1 VRARRMGKQNIY
13 SVLVVTALVL
23 SLFTGMFCLEPFV
36 VKNAQANPGNISE
49 KWYNATTLNVTILY
63 REPRINWYG
72 FQYNQSG
79 TWVSR
84 LNTQSDVNASAEY
97 RFVVNISS
105 DNGWKNITYIN
116 ITAWYDQANANSVY
130 NQTLGG
136 NMNLFLQYKNLTGTP
151 SWRMLWPSG
160 GEVTGFMYRERVMH
174 DPVGSPRFTECHNL
188 TFSFVPGF
196 QFRYA
201 PGDGSWNTTR
211 NATNDLQSWN
221 FKMYASNEQGYV
233 SWVQDEF
240 GIYSYTEIISAGWPA
255 IYAYPGENATAESNI
270 TLVTRSNGNYS
281 LSVDVGNL
289 THKTHPTANMSR
301 TRIWVRGGDLALPNN
316 FTAFNDIIYLYGS
329 AGTHHLNHANGT
341 SNSTSDIEYKCSIPL
356 GQIAGEYTA
365 PIRYHLKTS

>member
-1 VRARRMGKQNIY
+1 MGKQNIY
-13 SVLVVTALVL
+13 SVLVVTVIIL
-23 SLFTGMFCLEPFV
+23 SLFTGIFCLVPFV

-49 KWYNATTLNVTILY
+49 EWNNATTLNVTILY
-63 REPRINWYG
+63 REPRFNWYD

-79 TWVSR
+79 NWVSR

-105 DNGWKNITYIN
+105 DSGWENITYIN
-116 ITAWYDQANANSVY
+116 ITAWYDQGNANSVY

-136 NMNLFLQYKNLTGTP
+136 NMNLFLQYENLTGTP
-151 SWRMLWPSG
+151 AWRILWPNS
-160 GEVTGFMYRERVMH
+160 GEVTGFKYRERVVR

-233 SWVQDEF
+233 SWIQDEF
-240 GIYSYTEIISAGWPA
+240 GIYSYTEIVSAGWPA
-255 IYAYPGENATAESNI
+255 IYGYPGENATAETNI

-289 THKTHPTANMSR
+289 THRTHPTANMSR
-301 TRIWVRGGDLALPNN
+301 KLIWLRGGDLDISRN
-316 FTAFNDIIYLYGS
+316 FTTFTDLLYLYGS
-329 AGTHHLNHANGT
+329 ALAYHINQANGT
-341 SNSTSDIEYKCSIPL
+341 SLTTSDVEYKCNIPL
-356 GQIAGEYTA
+356 GQTAGEYTA
-365 PIRYHLKTS
+365 PISYHLRTT